1 MFIVRDLLNKEFK
14 IRVIEKYIIA
24 CKIVEV
30 YAKKLILENYENLIS
45 EEIEIYNFNSQSP
58 DQIRVRV
65 NILHKNDTY
74 QTNEE
79 NMLYNMAFILD
90 TLINQ
95 V

>member
-1 MFIVRDLLNKEFK
+1 MFIFRDLLNKEFK

-30 YAKKLILENYENLIS
+30 YAKKLIQENYENLIS

>member
-30 YAKKLILENYENLIS
+30 YAKKLIQENYENLIS